1 MSPPSGA
8 SPASQGKWQPLQN
21 AATPWV
27 AASEGSTALVA
38 PLEFA
43 GGPSHHLLRILGRDT
58 PQELLGGAGSK
69 DGHHG
74 PVMADRHLTR
84 LPDVI
89 REPEIGRQRVF
100 PAQEM
105 SRPRLAKRV
114 NSGWK
119 VISTVP
125 VAPERCFSMINSA
138 IPFFS

>member
-21 AATPWV
+21 AATPLGRRVPGSAAPFTPFVV
-27 AASEGSTALVA
+27 AGR
-38 PLEFA
+38 A
-43 GGPSHHLLRILGRDT
+43 GHHLLGIVDVDPL
-58 PQELLGGAGSK
+58 EELGGGLAAQ
-69 DGHHG
+69 DRHHLSV
-74 PVMADRHLTR
+74 PADRNLSG
-84 LPDVI
+84 LPNLKG
-89 REPEIGRQRVF
+89 EAEIGTGLR
-100 PAQEM
+100 AQLT

-125 VAPERCFSMINSA
+125 VAPERCFSMISSA